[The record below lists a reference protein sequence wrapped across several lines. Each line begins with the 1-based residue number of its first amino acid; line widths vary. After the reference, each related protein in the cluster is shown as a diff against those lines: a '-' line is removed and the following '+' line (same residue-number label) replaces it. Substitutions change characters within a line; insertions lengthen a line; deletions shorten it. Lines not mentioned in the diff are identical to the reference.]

1 MDRTVPAG
9 AAILLDFIRKTEVG
23 RDDRASYDVIYANKQ
38 DRLAKPLTSM
48 TIDEVLTAQRGWS
61 KNHGSSAAGG
71 YQFMRNTLID
81 LKEELG
87 LRGSQKLNADLQD
100 RLAYHLLKRRDY
112 EGFMVCT
119 ISRTEFGKRL
129 AMEWA
134 SFPVLAGTRGQ
145 KRTVKR
151 GQSYYAG
158 DGINKALVAP
168 EVVEAVL
175 DRVKAAGNSAP
186 VQPTPAP
193 DPIIVE
199 KPVVADPEELGTPP
213 AKSKTVWT
221 WALAGVGSI
230 ITAVGNFMGG
240 LDWRVQ
246 MFISAMIVAFAVYG
260 IKRRA
265 DLFKAVKDLKAELG

>member
-9 AAILLDFIRKTEVG
+9 AAILLAFIYETETSRKPPEC
-23 RDDRASYDVIYANKQ
+23 YEVIYGHKQ
-38 DRLAKPLTSM
+38 GKLPKPLTSM
-48 TIDEVLTAQRGWS
+48 AVDEVIKAQPGWS
-61 KNHGSSAAGG
+61 RNHGSSAAGAP
-71 YQFMRNTLID
+71 QLMRATLIE

-87 LRGSQKLNADLQD
+87 LRGSQNLDADLQD
-100 RLAYHLLKRRDY
+100 RLAWHLLKRRGY
-112 EGFMVCT
+112 EGFMAGT
-119 ISRTEFGKRL
+119 IGRAEFGKRL

-134 SFPVLAGTRGQ
+134 SFPVLAGTKGQ
-145 KRTVKR
+145 MRTVKR

-158 DGINKALVAP
+158 DGTNKALVAP

-175 DRVKAAGNSAP
+175 DRVKAAGNAVP
-186 VQPTPAP
+186 AQPTPE
-193 DPIIVE
+193 PIIVE

-221 WALAGVGSI
+221 WALAGIGSI
-230 ITAVGNFMGG
+230 VAAVGDFMGG

-246 MFISAMIVAFAVYG
+246 LFISAMIVAFAIYG

>member
-23 RDDRASYDVIYANKQ
+23 RDDLASYDVIYANKQ
-38 DRLAKPLTSM
+38 GRLAKPLTSM
-48 TIDEVLTAQRGWS
+48 TIDEVLAAQRGWS

-87 LRGSQKLNADLQD
+87 LRGSQKLDADLQD
-100 RLAYHLLKRRDY
+100 RLAYHLLKRRGY
-112 EGFMVCT
+112 EGFMAGS
-119 ISRTEFGKRL
+119 ISRTEFGKRV

-134 SFPVLAGTRGQ
+134 SFPVLAGARGQ

-175 DRVKAAGNSAP
+175 DRVKAVGNAVP
-186 VQPTPAP
+186 AQPTPAP

-221 WALAGVGSI
+221 WALAGIGSI
-230 ITAVGNFMGG
+230 VAAVGDFMGG

-246 MFISAMIVAFAVYG
+246 LFISAAIVAFAAYG
-260 IKRRA
+260 IKRRW
-265 DLFKAVKDLKAELG
+265 DLWKAVRALKAELD